1 MIRKIAIETKTKKD
15 LDDLLDSLTEYG
27 FAIKK
32 DADGHESDYH
42 AIISKEGPAAYIM
55 DSINPTILKFDDV
68 NSYGVTAMI
77 LCTSKFNNI
86 EEHCMIKD
94 LRTKLDALFD
104 ILMNS
109 QFYSDKFEVLYDRFD
124 AYVDQYMNQ
133 IAFGF
138 GAPGEDLKI
147 WKSPLDK
154 KYKFSYYG
162 ETPVEE
168 YFITLEIII
177 KSFLDIVW
185 VMELYELGGENK
197 WIR

>member
-32 DADGHESDYH
+32 DTNGHESDYH

-94 LRTKLDALFD
+94 LRTKLD
-104 ILMNS
+104 
-109 QFYSDKFEVLYDRFD
+109 
-124 AYVDQYMNQ
+124 
-133 IAFGF
+133 
-138 GAPGEDLKI
+138 
-147 WKSPLDK
+147 
-154 KYKFSYYG
+154 
-162 ETPVEE
+162 
-168 YFITLEIII
+168 
-177 KSFLDIVW
+177 
-185 VMELYELGGENK
+185 
-197 WIR
+197 